1 MKNKKTAV
9 LKWAALA
16 VFLLLAGCFYSCG
29 GRKNPQMT
37 LSGQNGRGFA
47 AETAPRKTLEQGGN
61 AGQSNAGRRES
72 GQSGAGQEP
81 EIGETRDAAE
91 ISEPP
96 NGAETSESVQAA
108 EAESSA
114 EALCY
119 VYVCGEVQNPGVYQ
133 LAEGARIFEAVSL
146 AGGFTAEAA
155 QNWLN
160 LADMVSDGMKLEV
173 PSKTQVT
180 EETWLKRASENNGN
194 RSAQAEGSSTV
205 RVNINTASKEELMT
219 LKGIGASRAD
229 DIIRYREENGG
240 FPAIE
245 DIMKVPGIKNA
256 AFQKIKENITV

>member
-96 NGAETSESVQAA
+96 NGAETSESVHPQRRSVMSMCAA
-108 EAESSA
+108 RCRTRAFTSLRRA
-114 EALCY
+114 HGFLRRFR
-119 VYVCGEVQNPGVYQ
+119 
-133 LAEGARIFEAVSL
+133 LRAVL
-146 AGGFTAEAA
+146 R
-155 QNWLN
+155 QRRR
-160 LADMVSDGMKLEV
+160 
-173 PSKTQVT
+173 KT
-180 EETWLKRASENNGN
+180 G
-194 RSAQAEGSSTV
+194 
-205 RVNINTASKEELMT
+205 
-219 LKGIGASRAD
+219 
-229 DIIRYREENGG
+229 
-240 FPAIE
+240 
-245 DIMKVPGIKNA
+245 
-256 AFQKIKENITV
+256 

>member
-29 GRKNPQMT
+29 SRKNPQMA
-37 LSGQNGRGFA
+37 LPGQNGRGFA
-47 AETAPRKTLEQGGN
+47 AESAPRKTLEQSR
-61 AGQSNAGRRES
+61 AEQREPGQNGV
-72 GQSGAGQEP
+72 GQEP
-81 EIGETRDAAE
+81 EAGETWDDAE
-91 ISEPP
+91 SSEAQ
-96 NGAETSESVQAA
+96 NGAEIPESVHAA
-108 EAESSA
+108 EVEPSA
-114 EALCY
+114 ETLCY
-119 VYVCGEVQNPGVYQ
+119 VYVCGEVQTPGVYQ

-160 LADMVSDGMKLEV
+160 LADVVSDGMKLEV

-180 EETWLKRASENNGN
+180 EEAWLKRASENTGN